1 MTYREVPPL
10 RSGDEVV
17 PDRLQE
23 ALDRAEGDPLPSQAR
38 LYRIQ
43 NNVLAQIA
51 SASGELPSDPDTGEA
66 RLSGERN
73 SGWRPPA
80 KARIRFA
87 SAKIGLAALVG
98 MGAAWSSVTG
108 YRAYQAA
115 VERAPTEPTELSPPS
130 SSAAR
135 AHSTRPG
142 SGSELDELVRMP
154 EETPSP
160 VSGSMPTISPI
171 VAPTGAAAESPFVA
185 RPASSPKIVA
195 APDATRAPVTVAQRP
210 AAYGSA
216 LEAPSTPAPATT
228 SAERELEEDLL
239 ERATRALRTD
249 PQAALAVAESHRRSY
264 AAGRLA
270 QEREVIAIQA
280 LAKLKRFG
288 AARARAALFL
298 TEHPESP
305 YANDV
310 RVMAG
315 TSTR

>member
-1 MTYREVPPL
+1 
-10 RSGDEVV
+10 
-17 PDRLQE
+17 LQE

-38 LYRIQ
+38 MDRIE

-51 SASGELPSDPDTGEA
+51 MASGVLPSDPETPGA
-66 RLSGERN
+66 RLEGARH
-73 SGWRPPA
+73 SGWRPPT

-115 VERAPTEPTELSPPS
+115 FEKAPAASAALSPA
-130 SSAAR
+130 SSARR
-135 AHSTRPG
+135 AHSTG
-142 SGSELDELVRMP
+142 
-154 EETPSP
+154 P
-160 VSGSMPTISPI
+160 VSGPGPDEPPRILEETLPPVPSSMPTIPPAISPI
-171 VAPTGAAAESPFVA
+171 ALAVEDPSVA
-185 RPASSPKIVA
+185 RPASSPGIFVA
-195 APDATRAPVTVAQRP
+195 PLAPQAPMTVAQQP
-210 AAYGSA
+210 AAYGSS
-216 LEAPSTPAPATT
+216 LDAPAAVAPATT

-239 ERATRALRTD
+239 ERATRALRID
-249 PQAALAVAESHRRSY
+249 PQAALAVAEAHRRSY

-270 QEREVIAIQA
+270 QEREVIAIRA
-280 LAKLKRFG
+280 LAKLKRFD

-310 RVMAG
+310 RALAG
-315 TSTR
+315 TSMR